1 MGMAFGLGC
10 ESGEWG
16 VEVAVAVGSGS
27 GGGIGDRWGI
37 LGVEFNKIIFS
48 VLTRTAP
55 DVKVVD
61 DDLRG

>member
-16 VEVAVAVGSGS
+16 VEVAVAVAVVVVS
-27 GGGIGDRWGI
+27 GDRWGI